1 MKIRVEHTRDGDKLR
16 REDGKLVGQLGKG
29 KGNLPTTSSVSK
41 VNDNTLVESA
51 EKLSYAQQH
60 EKLKLK
66 QDFKKF
72 KTIEELTSYI
82 VEDMSWLP
90 ADQAPG
96 DWIWG
101 SAEALESQ
109 LRQWGREANG
119 DLPYGFTPLASPDEA
134 FRYEDNKPLAKDEET
149 FLALQKMG
157 YEHYLAQPL
166 PLFVFGTLRPGQGN
180 FRLIKEGNC
189 IETVSE
195 AKLSGVAMVAGKG
208 YPYPHSK
215 LMDEE
220 GYSIFG
226 DVVSLKPNKGSIET
240 RSNMD
245 RLESFRSNYR
255 STSLYTRVDK
265 IATIVDSSGNARE
278 VKVWIYVSNNL
289 PKEANENILKDGNW
303 LELLGD
309 KFSPKK
315 RLEDLKE
322 ESWKRKNKG

>member
-1 MKIRVEHTRDGDKLR
+1 
-16 REDGKLVGQLGKG
+16 
-29 KGNLPTTSSVSK
+29 
-41 VNDNTLVESA
+41 
-51 EKLSYAQQH
+51 
-60 EKLKLK
+60 
-66 QDFKKF
+66 
-72 KTIEELTSYI
+72 
-82 VEDMSWLP
+82 
-90 ADQAPG
+90 
-96 DWIWG
+96 
-101 SAEALESQ
+101 
-109 LRQWGREANG
+109 
-119 DLPYGFTPLASPDEA
+119 
-134 FRYEDNKPLAKDEET
+134 
-149 FLALQKMG
+149 
-157 YEHYLAQPL
+157 
-166 PLFVFGTLRPGQGN
+166 
-180 FRLIKEGNC
+180 
-189 IETVSE
+189 
-195 AKLSGVAMVAGKG
+195 MVAGKG

-289 PKEANENILKDGNW
+289 PKEANKNILKDGNW

-322 ESWKRKNKG
+322 ESWKR